1 MAKKKLLDMV
11 REKIRLKHYSRKT
24 EQAYTGWIK
33 RYILFHDKKH
43 PAEMGKEEIEA
54 FLTWLAVERHVSPT
68 TQNQAFNALL
78 FLYEQ
83 VLGIPLKN
91 ENIQALRAKSKKRVP
106 VVLSKEEVAAV
117 LHQMNGIYKLMVSLM
132 YGCGLRM
139 NELLRLRVKD
149 IDFSYDRVY
158 IYDSKSEKD
167 RVVPLPLKVK
177 EDLQLQ
183 IEAVKR
189 LHEQDLAEGFGE
201 VALPFAIGRK
211 YPGAAKEFGW
221 QYLFPM
227 RSRSKDPRTGK
238 IRRHHILEATLSRNI
253 QKAARTVGLTK
264 RVTAHTFR
272 HSYAT
277 HLLQNGV
284 DIRSIQELLGH
295 KNLET
300 TMIYTHVVRELNKG
314 SVRSPLDF

>member
-1 MAKKKLLDMV
+1 
-11 REKIRLKHYSRKT
+11 
-24 EQAYTGWIK
+24 
-33 RYILFHDKKH
+33 
-43 PAEMGKEEIEA
+43 
-54 FLTWLAVERHVSPT
+54 
-68 TQNQAFNALL
+68 
-78 FLYEQ
+78 
-83 VLGIPLKN
+83 
-91 ENIQALRAKSKKRVP
+91 
-106 VVLSKEEVAAV
+106 VAAV
-117 LHQMNGIYKLMVSLM
+117 LHQMSGVYKLMVALM

-167 RVVPLPLKVK
+167 RVVPLPQKLK
-177 EDLQLQ
+177 EDLRLQ

-189 LHEQDLAEGFGE
+189 IHEKDLEEGYGE
-201 VALPFAIGRK
+201 VSLPHAIGRK
-211 YPGAAKEFGW
+211 SPNAAKELGW

-227 RSRSKDPRTGK
+227 RKRSTDPRSGK
-238 IRRHHILEATLSRNI
+238 TRRHHVLEATLSRNI
-253 QKAARTVGLTK
+253 QKAVKAAGIVK

-300 TMIYTHVVRELNKG
+300 TMIYTHVVRELSRGNIK
-314 SVRSPLDF
+314 SPLDF